1 MVPNEFIPGY
11 IRHLDVHSYKLWIPT
26 KLTIQFVLFDYIFL
40 KAQALEQNTYL
51 K

>member
-11 IRHLDVHSYKLWIPT
+11 IRHSDIHSYKPYIQT
-26 KLTIQFVLFDYIFL
+26 ELTIQFVLYDYSFL

-51 K
+51 E